1 MELEN
6 HTAKQ
11 AYIQLLADTLKR
23 KTEVLN
29 QLLDLTER
37 QELIIA
43 SEDFNEDEFLQVITL
58 KEEQLQ
64 VLDKLDSGFEKLYE
78 SVREELTLGK
88 EKYEEQIV
96 FLKEQISVVT
106 DLSVRLQTLE
116 RRNKSKL
123 EVIFTTKRKNLK
135 NARVSSQTVAN
146 YYKTISKQHE
156 AQSFFYD
163 KKN

>member
-6 HTAKQ
+6 HTAVQ
-11 AYIQLLADTLKR
+11 TYIQLLADTLKR

-29 QLLDLTER
+29 QLLELTER
-37 QELIIA
+37 QELIIEA
-43 SEDFNEDEFLQVITL
+43 EDLNEEEFLRVISL

-88 EKYEEQIV
+88 EKYKEQV
-96 FLKEQISVVT
+96 NFLKEQISVIT

-116 RRNKSKL
+116 RRNKAKL
-123 EVIFTTKRKNLK
+123 EVIFATKRKNLK
-135 NARVSSQTVAN
+135 NARISSQTVAN

-156 AQSFFYD
+156 DQSFFYD